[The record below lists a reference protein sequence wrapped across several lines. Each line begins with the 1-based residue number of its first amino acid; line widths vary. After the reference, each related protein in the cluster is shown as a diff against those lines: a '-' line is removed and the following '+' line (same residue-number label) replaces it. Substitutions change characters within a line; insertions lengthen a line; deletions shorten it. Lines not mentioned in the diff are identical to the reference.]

1 MSMKKFIHTKQ
12 RKAELDAAIRGYNY
26 KIRRAAALKVHGK
39 YEGVVLPKLLN
50 PENEF
55 TKITTLEEYNELLNR
70 IRETGRAVRQEK
82 FITLGK
88 YKTIET
94 QTTRIIKKQQERSIQ
109 SFIQNETPAKMEF
122 KSAKALKQFI
132 YEYQHETFESFNEAR
147 AQTFKE
153 NVAVA
158 LMALSFDDL
167 IKEWDHLSL
176 IQVDSVCR
184 AWPEAVEALWA
195 AYDSKDPQQVQE
207 AYDRMRTAINGVKG
221 ILKYTKGTVK

>member
-1 MSMKKFIHTKQ
+1 MTKFIHTKQ
-12 RKAELDAAIRGYNY
+12 RKAELAAAIRGYNY

-50 PENEF
+50 PEKEF

-82 FITLGK
+82 FIMLGK

-109 SFIQNETPAKMEF
+109 SFIQNETPAKTEF
-122 KSAKALKQFI
+122 KSAKALKQYM
-132 YEYQHETFESFNEAR
+132 YEYQKETLESFNQQR
-147 AQTFKE
+147 AEVFRE
-153 NVAVA
+153 NAMNA
-158 LMALSFDDL
+158 LRALDL
-167 IKEWDHLSL
+167 MDLVQEFNQLTLLQIDSLS
-176 IQVDSVCR
+176 R
-184 AWPEAVEALWA
+184 AWPESVEALWA
-195 AYDSKDPQQVQE
+195 AYESNDPTQSQE

-221 ILKYTKGTVK
+221 K

>member
-1 MSMKKFIHTKQ
+1 MIMKKFIHTKQ
-12 RKAELDAAIRGYNY
+12 RKAEFAAAIRGYNY
-26 KIRRAAALKVHGK
+26 KIRRAAALKAHGK

-50 PENEF
+50 PEKEF

-109 SFIQNETPAKMEF
+109 TFIQNETPAKTEF
-122 KSAKALKQFI
+122 NSAKALKQ
-132 YEYQHETFESFNEAR
+132 YMYDYQKETLESFNQQR
-147 AQTFKE
+147 AELFRE
-153 NVAVA
+153 NVMNA
-158 LMALSFDDL
+158 LRALDL
-167 IKEWDHLSL
+167 MDLVQEIHHLSL
-176 IQVDSVCR
+176 IQIDSLFR
-184 AWPEAVEALWA
+184 AWPESVEALWA
-195 AYDSKDPQQVQE
+195 AYESNEPTQSQE

-221 ILKYTKGTVK
+221 K

>member
-1 MSMKKFIHTKQ
+1 MIKFIHTKQ
-12 RKAELDAAIRGYNY
+12 RKAELAAAIRGYNY
-26 KIRRAAALKVHGK
+26 KIRRAAALKAHGK

-50 PENEF
+50 PEKEF

-70 IRETGRAVRQEK
+70 IRETGRAVRQEN

-122 KSAKALKQFI
+122 KSAKALKQYI
-132 YEYQHETFESFNEAR
+132 YEYQKETFESFNEAR

-153 NVAVA
+153 NVAIA
-158 LMALSFDDL
+158 LMALNFDDL
-167 IKEWDHLSL
+167 IKEWEHLIL

-184 AWPEAVEALWA
+184 VWPEAVEALWA
-195 AYDSKDPQQVQE
+195 AYNSKDPQQIQE

-221 ILKYTKGTVK
+221 ILKYTKEQ

>member
-1 MSMKKFIHTKQ
+1 MTKFIHTKQ
-12 RKAELDAAIRGYNY
+12 RKAELAAAIRGYNY
-26 KIRRAAALKVHGK
+26 KIRRAAALKAHGK

-50 PENEF
+50 PEKEF

-109 SFIQNETPAKMEF
+109 SFIQNETPAKTEF
-122 KSAKALKQFI
+122 KSAKALKQYM
-132 YEYQHETFESFNEAR
+132 YEYQKETLESFNQQR
-147 AQTFKE
+147 AKVFRE
-153 NVAVA
+153 NAMNA
-158 LMALSFDDL
+158 LRALDL
-167 IKEWDHLSL
+167 MDLVQEFNHLTLLQIDSL
-176 IQVDSVCR
+176 SR
-184 AWPEAVEALWA
+184 AWPESVEALWA
-195 AYDSKDPQQVQE
+195 AYESNDPTQSQE

-221 ILKYTKGTVK
+221 K